1 MQVAVDARAL
11 AARRGV
17 ARYTR
22 RMLEALAPLAG
33 VRALVPGR
41 EPVEPV
47 AGATLVRTALPS
59 RLVHGAAAL
68 AGRPR
73 VDALAGPADV
83 TWLPA
88 PAPAAVGGPYVLTVH
103 DLSWEERPQDFTAY
117 ERLWHRLARVGRLVA
132 GAAAVVCVSNVTRDA

>member
-1 MQVAVDARAL
+1 MVVGVDARAL

-22 RMLEALAPLAG
+22 GMLAALAPLAD

-41 EPVEPV
+41 APVEPV
-47 AGATLVRTALPS
+47 PGVALTRTRLAGRVL
-59 RLVHGAAAL
+59 HGAAAV

-73 VDALAGPADV
+73 IDALLGSPDV

-88 PAPAAVGGPYVLTVH
+88 PAPVAVGRPFVLTVH
-103 DLSWEERPQDFTAY
+103 DLSWEDRPDDFT
-117 ERLWHRLARVGRLVA
+117 
-132 GAAAVVCVSNVTRDA
+132 